1 MSGVPVGRLEI
12 EPVDDVAVVRLLGE
26 HDLASTPALRASLLT
41 LIEEGFGVVVD
52 CTETE
57 FMDVAV
63 LRRLL
68 EADEALRG
76 RGRRLAVLL
85 ATQCPVE
92 RFVETVSVEQWLAV
106 TSERSVAI
114 RLAGSSSQG
123 GSS

>member
-1 MSGVPVGRLEI
+1 MGGVPIGQLEI

-76 RGRRLAVLL
+76 RGRRLALLL
-85 ATQCPVE
+85 ATECPVE
-92 RFVETVSVEQWLAV
+92 RLVEMVSVEQWLAV
-106 TSERSVAI
+106 TSERSAAI
-114 RLAGSSSQG
+114 RLAGSSSQV

>member
-1 MSGVPVGRLEI
+1 MSVPAGQLEV
-12 EPVDDVAVVRLLGE
+12 EPVEDVAVVRLLGE

-52 CTETE
+52 CTETQ

-68 EADEALRG
+68 EADDALRG
-76 RGRRLAVLL
+76 RGRRLTVLL
-85 ATQCPVE
+85 RTECPVE
-92 RFVETVSVEQWLAV
+92 RLFGIVDVEQWLAV
-106 TSERSVAI
+106 ARERSVAI

-123 GSS
+123 GSP